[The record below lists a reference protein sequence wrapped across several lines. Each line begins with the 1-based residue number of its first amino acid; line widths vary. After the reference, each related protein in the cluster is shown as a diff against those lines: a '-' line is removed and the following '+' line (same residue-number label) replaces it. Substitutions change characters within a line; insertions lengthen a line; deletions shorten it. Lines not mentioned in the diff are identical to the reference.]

1 VRARTAASST
11 PAPTESSQSLST
23 TPARSEPQNSPASLP
38 PDLFDRSPHTS
49 ASVPSPGAP
58 DHEPYEDRDASI
70 PALGGAGES
79 RDQRPPALEGE
90 IAPATTR
97 PNRLTAPQFPTEEVV
112 HGVFSDRGSVVISIP
127 GLGAST
133 APHGRNAE
141 ENGEPR
147 QTETAEGP
155 AQSSN
160 GAKMTCTR
168 KVPATRGMSKTT
180 KTVIEALSAE
190 LPTEGIRKS
199 ARAKKGTVQ
208 EGVVEGGPVNDGQT
222 VDDDA
227 EDEDEY
233 REEAQP
239 KHSNENALT
248 KKRKRVSRKPKK
260 PGERRTRHRAE
271 TPPDAEERKIQ
282 EDVVKMKDLCKD
294 LKSGKKSKKYKELES
309 TDWNEVI
316 RRQRAQKAELK
327 ARRASGQPVD
337 ETTEQRLD
345 RLWQTSGAT
354 SSMAAP
360 QMRIVDGQI
369 VLDEESLR
377 VDRHQRDAIEEGNM
391 EIVEEN
397 QHSRLVNSGTWSKHE
412 KGDRWESDATERFYE
427 TLSMFGTDF
436 EIISKLF
443 PGRTRRQIKNK
454 YNCEERKNPKR
465 ITLALKHRVAVG
477 AL

>member
-1 VRARTAASST
+1 VRVRTAASGT

-38 PDLFDRSPHTS
+38 PDLFDRSSHTS
-49 ASVPSPGAP
+49 ASVPSP

-79 RDQRPPALEGE
+79 RDQRPLALEGE
-90 IAPATTR
+90 IAPAATR
-97 PNRLTAPQFPTEEVV
+97 PNRLTPPQFPTEEVV
-112 HGVFSDRGSVVISIP
+112 HDV
-127 GLGAST
+127 
-133 APHGRNAE
+133 
-141 ENGEPR
+141 
-147 QTETAEGP
+147 
-155 AQSSN
+155 
-160 GAKMTCTR
+160 
-168 KVPATRGMSKTT
+168 
-180 KTVIEALSAE
+180 
-190 LPTEGIRKS
+190 RKS

-208 EGVVEGGPVNDGQT
+208 EEVVEGGPVNDGQT
-222 VDDDA
+222 VDDDDA

-239 KHSNENALT
+239 KHPNENALT
-248 KKRKRVSRKPKK
+248 KKRKRVSRKPKE
-260 PGERRTRHRAE
+260 PGERRARHRAE

-316 RRQRAQKAELK
+316 RKQRARKAELK

-391 EIVEEN
+391 EVVEEN